1 MKLEHLHSFL
11 AVAQA
16 GGFREAMRTTGRSQ
30 PTLSQHIARL
40 EADFG
45 VPLLQRHHSG
55 SVLTEQG
62 LLLREYAGSAL
73 AMLEKAREAL
83 TRQRITIGA
92 SSNIGVYLLP
102 QLLDACRT
110 QMAVDN
116 IEVRISDNL
125 QIAEAL
131 QQRQIDIALMEWWDN
146 RPHFVAAPW
155 CSDALVVI
163 VSPRHPWAQ
172 WSSIPAQQLHG
183 QTLIGGESAS
193 GTGRVLADA
202 LGPLADSLRVGLQL
216 GSTEAVKR
224 AVRANLGISI
234 VMAASVREE
243 VEQGQLH
250 ALTLE
255 DCLLQKQL
263 YLVHGDFWPVHSQV
277 CRFAGLAMQQ
287 RN

>member
-83 TRQRITIGA
+83 AGQRITIGA

-102 QLLDACRT
+102 QFLNVCRT

-125 QIAEAL
+125 HIAEAL

-146 RPHFVAAPW
+146 RPNFIASPW
-155 CSDALVVI
+155 RSDALVVI

-172 WSSIPAQQLHG
+172 CTSIRTQQLHG
-183 QTLIGGESAS
+183 QTLIGGEPAS

-224 AVRANLGISI
+224 AVRADLGISI

-255 DCLLQKQL
+255 GCPLQKQL
-263 YLVHGDFWPVHSQV
+263 YLVHGDFWPTHSQV
-277 CRFAGLAMQQ
+277 CRLAGLAMQQ
-287 RN
+287 HN